1 MEDARK
7 LSDFIDLDLLQN
19 IQDNC
24 SKAMGLAFIT
34 VDYKGIPITKYS
46 GFTSHCMLG
55 RQAKGFAE
63 MCEQCDAHGGLHAA
77 ITGQPYIYRCHA
89 DLVDFAVP
97 LIVNGSYM
105 GAVLGGQVR
114 LQEESERELEHIL
127 PQRPNWKRDKEWEEA
142 YQKLEVVTYEKV
154 EASVKL
160 LRDIIVTFVERRTG
174 KGADGVL
181 REKEKQ
187 LSEERAARLDLEKQV
202 QKQESNTARRRTELH
217 YFFFVMNIIS
227 KLAYEEK
234 AAKTE
239 AVSCDFADMMRYAAG
254 AEQKISTIGEEL
266 NYIGALLRIRKAWV
280 RDKLAYT
287 ISVPEQYHQ
296 VSCPF
301 MVLQPIVECALEGAE
316 TEARIQWA
324 SSEIRVLRTENGP
337 AFGITVTVCTVLLVR
352 WKQQV
357 SYIEDLYSLH
367 HAAQVR
373 RQETPLPVAWQ
384 RDIPS
389 QEAVQQLEFGQGRP
403 FAYLTAAE
411 CSGVSTVQEGGGP
424 AADSP
429 AHRLLLAPVGG
440 AGGGALQKAVFDQ
453 QAAEVGKVLIDPA
466 QQPVDLLLRILS
478 AGRELLSDGA
488 EYDQLALLTGRPLA
502 QGAGLVETGG
512 QDGLP
517 LLLSNGVARIN
528 HGRSGMGVAKA
539 GIHRAGDAA
548 GAQ

>member
-174 KGADGVL
+174 KGGGWSPE
-181 REKEKQ
+181 REG
-187 LSEERAARLDLEKQV
+187 
-202 QKQESNTARRRTELH
+202 
-217 YFFFVMNIIS
+217 
-227 KLAYEEK
+227 K
-234 AAKTE
+234 AA
-239 AVSCDFADMMRYAAG
+239 
-254 AEQKISTIGEEL
+254 L
-266 NYIGALLRIRKAWV
+266 
-280 RDKLAYT
+280 
-287 ISVPEQYHQ
+287 
-296 VSCPF
+296 
-301 MVLQPIVECALEGAE
+301 
-316 TEARIQWA
+316 
-324 SSEIRVLRTENGP
+324 
-337 AFGITVTVCTVLLVR
+337 
-352 WKQQV
+352 
-357 SYIEDLYSLH
+357 
-367 HAAQVR
+367 
-373 RQETPLPVAWQ
+373 
-384 RDIPS
+384 
-389 QEAVQQLEFGQGRP
+389 
-403 FAYLTAAE
+403 
-411 CSGVSTVQEGGGP
+411 
-424 AADSP
+424 
-429 AHRLLLAPVGG
+429 GG
-440 AGGGALQKAVFDQ
+440 AGGPSGPGKAGT
-453 QAAEVGKVLIDPA
+453 E
-466 QQPVDLLLRILS
+466 
-478 AGRELLSDGA
+478 AGEQYG
-488 EYDQLALLTGRPLA
+488 PP
-502 QGAGLVETGG
+502 
-512 QDGLP
+512 QDRAP
-517 LLLSNGVARIN
+517 LLLFCHEHYLKVSL
-528 HGRSGMGVAKA
+528 
-539 GIHRAGDAA
+539 
-548 GAQ
+548 